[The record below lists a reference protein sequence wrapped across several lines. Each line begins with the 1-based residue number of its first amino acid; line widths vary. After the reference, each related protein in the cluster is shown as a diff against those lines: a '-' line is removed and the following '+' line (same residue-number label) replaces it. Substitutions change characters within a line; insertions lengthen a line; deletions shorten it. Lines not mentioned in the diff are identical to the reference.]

1 MPRKAWYYARGRS
14 ESQRRVTALPD
25 THGLFVLLLTVA
37 ALYLFTRDRLPLEA
51 SGLVILVI
59 LLVAFE
65 LFPYEVDGVR
75 VAPSSFLSGFGHEA
89 LITICALM
97 IIGKGLEVTGALQ
110 PLALA
115 LADAWTAKPRLAS
128 LATLAMSGVLSA
140 FLNNTPIVVML
151 LPMLVGVAVRSKLP
165 PSSLLMPM
173 GFATLVGGMAT
184 TIGTSTNLLVVS
196 IAEEQGIAPFGMFA
210 FTAPVAV
217 VGSVGLLYLWLIAP
231 KLLPE
236 REQPL
241 SNRAPRVFNATLHIN
256 DASLACGLSFAE
268 CLALTNNE
276 MRVDRIERG
285 AGLFVTKLPSVTI
298 GAGDR
303 LAVRDTPE
311 RLKTFEKQLGA
322 TLHSDTGIDG
332 IGADG
337 AAVESQSL
345 AEIVVTR
352 GSLLHRGTL
361 ASTRFAQRTG
371 LLPLALHRAREPGT
385 EEVSGKIGSI
395 QLRAGDVLLVQGTQS
410 QLELLKRSG
419 SALVLDGTTDL
430 PKTHR
435 SGRAL
440 AIMVLVVV
448 AAALGVL
455 PISVSALIG
464 VAAMLATRC
473 LSWEDSSKALSP
485 QVIMII
491 VASLALGIALTRTG
505 GALFIAQSFVAAV
518 RDLPTP
524 FILSALIL
532 VMAVLTNI
540 VSNTAAGVIGTPVAI
555 QVARELGVDPEPFV
569 LAVIFGANM
578 SYATPF
584 GYQTNLLL
592 LSAGGYKFTDFL
604 RAGLPLTLLM
614 WLGFSIVLPFMYGL

>member
-1 MPRKAWYYARGRS
+1 VPS
-14 ESQRRVTALPD
+14 LPD
-25 THGLFVLLLTVA
+25 SHGIFVLLLTAA

-51 SGLVILVI
+51 SGLAILII
-59 LLVAFE
+59 LLLTFQ
-65 LFPYEVDGVR
+65 LFPYEVDGER
-75 VAPSSFLSGFGHEA
+75 LSPTSFLSGFGHEA

-97 IIGKGLEVTGALQ
+97 IIGKGLEATGALQ
-110 PLALA
+110 PLAAGLA
-115 LADAWTAKPRLAS
+115 KAWNAKPRAAS
-128 LATLAMSGVLSA
+128 LATLGISGALSA

-151 LPMLVGVAVRSKLP
+151 LPMLVGVALRNKLA
-165 PSSLLMPM
+165 PSSLLMPV

-196 IAEEQGIAPFGMFA
+196 IAADLGMPPFAMFD
-210 FTAPVAV
+210 FTFPVLV
-217 VGSVGLLYLWLIAP
+217 VGAVGVLYLWLVAP
-231 KLLPE
+231 HLLPE
-236 REQPL
+236 RKQPL
-241 SNRAPRVFNATLHIN
+241 ADRTPRVFNAMLHIN
-256 DASLACGLSFAE
+256 DASTACGLSFAE

-285 AGLFVTKLPSVTI
+285 EGLVVTKLPSVTI

-311 RLKTFEKQLGA
+311 RLKAFEKQLGA
-322 TLHSDTGIDG
+322 KLYGESGIEELG
-332 IGADG
+332 GETTAT
-337 AAVESQSL
+337 EQQFL

-361 ASTRFAQRTG
+361 TSTRFAQRTG
-371 LLPLALHRAREPGT
+371 LIPLALHRAREPGG
-385 EEVSGKIGSI
+385 EELSGNIEAV
-395 QLRAGDVLLVQGTQS
+395 QLRAGDIVLVQGTER
-410 QLELLKRSG
+410 QLEELKRSG
-419 SALVLDGTTDL
+419 TALVLDGTTDL

-435 SGRAL
+435 SDRAL
-440 AIMVLVVV
+440 LIMVFVVM
-448 AAALGVL
+448 AAALGIL
-455 PISVSALIG
+455 PISISALLG

-473 LSWEDSSKALSP
+473 LSWEDIPKSLSA

-491 VASLALGIALTRTG
+491 VASLALGIALTETG
-505 GALFIAQSFVAAV
+505 GALFIAQSFVDAV
-518 RDLPTP
+518 RILPIP
-524 FILSALIL
+524 FILSALML

-540 VSNTAAGVIGTPVAI
+540 VSNTAAGVIGTPIAI

-604 RAGLPLTLLM
+604 RAGIPLTLIM
-614 WLGFSIVLPFMYGL
+614 WIGFSVVVPWLYGL